1 MRCAVALSCRT
12 GWVWGA
18 ESSIFDI
25 SVTGILGFG
34 MVKLV
39 QSGVFS
45 VVFVLAPP
53 EAKGL
58 GGGRVGL
65 LFLPQELAYVG
76 YLSA

>member
-25 SVTGILGFG
+25 GITGILCFE

-39 QSGVFS
+39 QSGVCS
-45 VVFVLAPP
+45 VVFLIALP

-65 LFLPQELAYVG
+65 FFLPQELV
-76 YLSA
+76 